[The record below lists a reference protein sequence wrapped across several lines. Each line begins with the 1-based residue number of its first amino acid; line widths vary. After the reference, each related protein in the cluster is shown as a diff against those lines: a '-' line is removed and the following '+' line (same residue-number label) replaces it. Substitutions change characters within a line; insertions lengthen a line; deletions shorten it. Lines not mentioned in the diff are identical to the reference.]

1 MCKFNQTELIG
12 KSYNMSYEP
21 IAKIE
26 ELSNRVA
33 SLETD
38 LTSVKEGKVKAEPI
52 SESLTDTLTQEQ
64 INTDVEERLRRIEEL
79 LAL

>member
-1 MCKFNQTELIG
+1 
-12 KSYNMSYEP
+12 MSYEP

-38 LTSVKEGKVKAEPI
+38 LTSVKEGKVKAELEP
-52 SESLTDTLTQEQ
+52 LTDTLTQEQ
-64 INTDVEERLRRIEEL
+64 INTDVEERLRRIEEV